1 MEIWSSPSKL
11 VQIPWKYEVL
21 HPKCCKYHQGV
32 GDQTIGGIHALHMFI
47 RRNPQEHLLSIQLQR
62 CCRWLQDE
70 LPDTQIQI
78 WNEIPN
84 SANPVSSCVIW
95 RRFSAPQ
102 LWNISRYSVFIVFVK
117 TWFCC
122 ALYFYCAV
130 LLANSHAENTVPR
143 WFKHAYDPG
152 HLSSVLSSA
161 SCLISPLTRSCAVQL
176 HDKKVG
182 VTSAT
187 SATRAI
193 QRTIRFTL
201 KGIRSEN
208 DESNDSMM
216 RSKCKKQA
224 TRKMCFARTWL
235 GKGPNILRSCILLSS
250 WTATPHHS
258 HTSPVRKM
266 LPEESIWRELT
277 PSAPLVPV
285 WKVQLSCW
293 TWSKVDRTTCGLWI
307 CRSWC
312 ELDTCAIE
320 IQGF

>member
-1 MEIWSSPSKL
+1 M
-11 VQIPWKYEVL
+11 IP
-21 HPKCCKYHQGV
+21 
-32 GDQTIGGIHALHMFI
+32 
-47 RRNPQEHLLSIQLQR
+47 
-62 CCRWLQDE
+62 
-70 LPDTQIQI
+70 
-78 WNEIPN
+78 
-84 SANPVSSCVIW
+84 
-95 RRFSAPQ
+95 
-102 LWNISRYSVFIVFVK
+102 VK
-117 TWFCC
+117 
-122 ALYFYCAV
+122 
-130 LLANSHAENTVPR
+130 
-143 WFKHAYDPG
+143 

-208 DESNDSMM
+208 DESNDSMV

-224 TRKMCFARTWL
+224 TRKMCYARTWL

-266 LPEESIWRELT
+266 LPEESIWRAFTIWIYFLSSISIDIHQEKEHCPVSSQMFLQ
-277 PSAPLVPV
+277 PL
-285 WKVQLSCW
+285 Q
-293 TWSKVDRTTCGLWI
+293 
-307 CRSWC
+307 
-312 ELDTCAIE
+312 
-320 IQGF
+320 